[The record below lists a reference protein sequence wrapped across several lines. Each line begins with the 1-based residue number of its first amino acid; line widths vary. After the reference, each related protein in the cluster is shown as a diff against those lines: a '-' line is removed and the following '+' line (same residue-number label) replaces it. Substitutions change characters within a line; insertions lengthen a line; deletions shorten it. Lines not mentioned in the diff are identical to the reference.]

1 MNKPET
7 LDDKIQWLI
16 ENEGCELSD
25 GYEALE
31 RFFNDCCY
39 DDSSTTEAIR
49 EVLRPTI
56 EEQFDVTWEEKEIR
70 DAEEAESESFL
81 DNAFSVEVSLIHL
94 KQAMRDDSHYA
105 HSWHDNVA
113 CMVMDAGVDHKVAN
127 DAASRVMRLC
137 FGVETSWRGSE

>member
-39 DDSSTTEAIR
+39 DDSTTIGTIH

-56 EEQFDVTWEEKEIR
+56 EEQFECVWEELALQRESDAQL
-70 DAEEAESESFL
+70 DAETEAG
-81 DNAFSVEVSLIHL
+81 DKAFSIEVSLDRL
-94 KQAMRDDSHYA
+94 KQAMSDDSDYA
-105 HSWHDNVA
+105 RTWHDNVA
-113 CMVMDAGVDHKVAN
+113 CMVMDAGVSHSVAN
-127 DAASRVMRLC
+127 DAATRFMKLA
-137 FGVETSWRGSE
+137 FDVETS